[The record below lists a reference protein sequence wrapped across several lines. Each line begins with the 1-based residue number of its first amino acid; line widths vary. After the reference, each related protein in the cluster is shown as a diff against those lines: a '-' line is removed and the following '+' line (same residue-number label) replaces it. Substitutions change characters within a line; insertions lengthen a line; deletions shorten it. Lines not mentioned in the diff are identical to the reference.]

1 MLTNPTIETLKSLKQ
16 HGMIEALEEQQQT
29 PAVQALSFEERIA
42 LIVDRERLYRDNQ
55 RRSRLLRGAHLKV
68 AEASIEDISYKAAR
82 GLDKRQIA
90 TLATGEWIRRSQ
102 NILITGTTGSGKTWI
117 SCALAQQACR
127 QGASVTYWRVSR
139 LIEELRVSHGDGSY
153 IKLLKSISKTSLI
166 VLDDFGLT
174 ALSAQDRTDLLEIL
188 DDRLNTGSTLIAS
201 QLPVDTWHAY
211 LGEPTLADAI
221 LDRIVHTSHRIDL
234 KGPGRL
240 HAQATHAGGCM
251 NACPITELLP
261 PGASDHPAFVT
272 YARKPETRK
281 PATTRQRWRAALTDR
296 EHLT

>member
-55 RRSRLLRGAHLKV
+55 RRSRLMRGAHLKV
-68 AEASIEDISYKAAR
+68 SEASIEDISYKAAR

-102 NILITGTTGSGKTWI
+102 NLLITGVTGTGKTWI
-117 SCALAQQACR
+117 SCALAQQVCR

-153 IKLLKSISKTSLI
+153 IKLLKTISKTSLI

-188 DDRLNTGSTLIAS
+188 DDRINTGSTLIAS

-221 LDRIVHTSHRIDL
+221 LDRIVHTSHRIEL
-234 KGPGRL
+234 KVPGDS
-240 HAQATHAGGCM
+240 M
-251 NACPITELLP
+251 
-261 PGASDHPAFVT
+261 
-272 YARKPETRK
+272 RKPRT
-281 PATTRQRWRAALTDR
+281 PVDA
-296 EHLT
+296 

>member
-1 MLTNPTIETLKSLKQ
+1 MLTNPTIETLKALKLQ
-16 HGMIEALEEQQQT
+16 GMIQALEEQQQT

-68 AEASIEDISYKAAR
+68 SEASIEDISYKAAR

-139 LIEELRVSHGDGSY
+139 LVEELRVSHGDGSY
-153 IKLLKSISKTSLI
+153 IKLLKTISKTSLI

-188 DDRLNTGSTLIAS
+188 DDRINTGS
-201 QLPVDTWHAY
+201 
-211 LGEPTLADAI
+211 
-221 LDRIVHTSHRIDL
+221 
-234 KGPGRL
+234 
-240 HAQATHAGGCM
+240 
-251 NACPITELLP
+251 
-261 PGASDHPAFVT
+261 
-272 YARKPETRK
+272 
-281 PATTRQRWRAALTDR
+281 
-296 EHLT
+296 